1 MATFLQFA
9 LLGLGASAAYIL
21 IGSGV
26 VLINRGS
33 GVVNFA
39 QAAFAMVGGFVFWR
53 LRDGSGLGLAP
64 SLAIAL
70 VGSGLFGLL
79 TYYLVMRPLASSSSF
94 NRTVASLGVLLLLQ
108 AGCALVFGVVPV
120 NVSSWLPTDVIGLGP
135 VQISAEPL
143 LTFLIAV
150 IVAVLLW
157 AASGATRVGLALR
170 AQSENAR
177 TAAALG
183 WSPDKLGALTWT
195 AGGVLGALGGVLIG
209 PISGLSVSTM
219 ALFIIPV
226 LAAVFLASFQSFPL
240 LLVAATA
247 IGVGQSLL
255 INYAPV
261 TGIADGLPFLVI
273 LVYLVFRGRGVES
286 RTRIRVRL
294 PELGTGRA
302 NWFAVG
308 IVVVAV
314 AVFLDLTTNYD
325 FLAAI
330 SVTLGWGLIVLSV
343 VVLIGYTGQL
353 SLAQAALA
361 GVAALTAAQATG
373 NFGVPFLVGL
383 LIAVV
388 VTVVAG
394 TVLALPALR
403 TRGID
408 LAIVSLGLANV
419 AQQMLFNN
427 KRFTGD
433 YGSILVPSPH
443 VFGLDVGPILYP
455 GRYAVFVLVVF
466 VLACLVVS
474 AVRRGSAG
482 GRLLAVRNNETAA
495 AALGVN
501 VVRAKLF
508 AFGLAAA
515 IASLGGVLLAFQ
527 QPNVSVAAG
536 YGPFESIQAVAYG
549 VVGGVGYV
557 SGSLGGAVLA
567 PGGFGSWV
575 LNQAAP
581 DASALWLQIISGAAL
596 IVLLIVYPDGQA
608 REWQRQANA
617 LIRVARR
624 RLPSL
629 PRRRARATGRDVPAA
644 GSLQV
649 PTAAPKRLEVEGVS
663 VRFGGG
669 VMAVDDVS
677 LSVDPGEVVAL
688 IGPNGAGKSSLIDA
702 VSGVVRAQHG
712 TVRLDGV
719 DISRRSVSRR
729 SSAGLVR
736 SFQSLELFETITVR
750 ENLLVAADRGRIR
763 DYLRDLVWPRRPE
776 LDDMTRAVIAE
787 CELESALDLRVDELS
802 YGRRRL
808 VAMARTLAA
817 RPSVV
822 LLDEPA
828 AGMGSGAVAEF
839 ARVVALMSKRWGLGV
854 LIVEHDVGFVMG
866 VADRIVVL
874 EAGRCLASGTPSEIR
889 ADPAVIA
896 AYLGSTAEEDGR
908 AGTTATGEGG
918 GPDPGGG
925 HPGSGPGGH
934 AGPAPVDAVNSR

>member
-1 MATFLQFA
+1 MTTFIQFA

-39 QAAFAMVGGFVFWR
+39 QAAFALVGGFLFWHFR
-53 LRDGSGLGLAP
+53 EENGTGLVLSLLIALIGSGVLGL
-64 SLAIAL
+64 
-70 VGSGLFGLL
+70 V
-79 TYYLVMRPLASSSSF
+79 TYFLVMRPLANSSSF

-108 AGCALVFGVVPV
+108 AGCALIFGVVPV
-120 NVSSWLPTDVIGLGP
+120 NVSSWLPHDVISMGS

-143 LTFLIAV
+143 VTFLIAV
-150 IVAVLLW
+150 VVTLILW
-157 AASGATRVGLALR
+157 AASSRTRVGLALR
-170 AQSENAR
+170 AQSENSR

-195 AGGVLGALGGVLIG
+195 AGGVLGALGGVLIA

-219 ALFIIPV
+219 VLFIIPV

-240 LLVAATA
+240 LLAAATA
-247 IGVGQSLL
+247 IGIGQSLL
-255 INYAPV
+255 ISYATV
-261 TGIADGLPFLVI
+261 TGISDGLPFLVI
-273 LVYLVFRGRGVES
+273 LVYLVFRGRGLES

-308 IVVVAV
+308 IIVIA
-314 AVFLDLTTNYD
+314 AALFLDLTTNYD

-330 SVTLGWGLIVLSV
+330 SVTLGWGFIVLSV
-343 VVLIGYTGQL
+343 VVLVGFTGQL

-361 GVAALTAAQATG
+361 GVAALTAAQATS
-373 NFGVPFLVGL
+373 NLGVPFLLGL

-433 YGSILVPSPH
+433 YGSILVPSPN

-501 VVRAKLF
+501 VVGAKLF

-527 QPNVSVAAG
+527 QPNVSVASG
-536 YGPFESIQAVAYG
+536 FGPFESIQAVAYG

-557 SGSLGGAVLA
+557 SGTLGGAVLA

-575 LNQAAP
+575 LNQVAP
-581 DASALWLQIISGAAL
+581 NASALWLQILSGAAL
-596 IVLLIVYPDGQA
+596 IVLLIAYPDGQA

-617 LIRVARR
+617 VIRVVGR

-629 PRRRARATGRDVPAA
+629 PRRRDRRSQRDAA
-644 GSLQV
+644 PVGELQV
-649 PTAAPKRLEVEGVS
+649 AMVAPKRLEVDGIS

-669 VMAVDDVS
+669 VVAVDDVS
-677 LSVDPGEVVAL
+677 LTVEPGEVVAL

-702 VSGVVRAQHG
+702 VSGVVRAAHG

-719 DISRRSVSRR
+719 DISRHSVSRR
-729 SSAGLVR
+729 SGAGLVR

-750 ENLLVAADRGRIR
+750 ENLLVAADRGSFLT
-763 DYLRDLVWPRRPE
+763 YLRDLVWPRRPE
-776 LDDMTRAVIAE
+776 LDAMTRAVIAE
-787 CELESALDLRVDELS
+787 CELESTLDLRVDQLS
-802 YGRRRL
+802 YGQRRL
-808 VAMARTLAA
+808 VAMARALAA

-828 AGMGSGAVAEF
+828 AGMGSTAIAEF
-839 ARVVALMSKRWGLGV
+839 ARVVKLMSKRWGLGV
-854 LIVEHDVGFVMG
+854 LIVEHDVAFVMG

-874 EAGRCLASGTPSEIR
+874 EAGRHLASGTPHQVR

-896 AYLGSTAEEDGR
+896 AYLGSTAGDATR
-908 AGTTATGEGG
+908 TAG
-918 GPDPGGG
+918 PGGG
-925 HPGSGPGGH
+925 EYRAGH
-934 AGPAPVDAVNSR
+934 ATASAPAGVDVVKSR